1 MGTYRIVCS
10 DLDGTL
16 LDSRG
21 MISSENMRAIA
32 QLTERGVFFVPS
44 TGRAFSDLPA
54 ELRDHAA
61 IRYFI
66 CSTGAS
72 VVDKATGQ
80 THLTTVSR
88 PLLAQVFSVLDRY
101 EIHLTVR
108 QGGTCYV
115 DRTYANAEAFDY
127 YNVSDPHQEIV
138 NHYAVWRDDFPAF
151 CQTVDDVEM
160 VAAFFKDRDE
170 WLAAQKEIE
179 SLGGLRVALAFDRC
193 IEITNVDAGKGN
205 ALLWLADH
213 LGIDRED
220 TLSVGDS
227 DNDATI
233 LQAAGLGLAVSNAC
247 PSLKDVADEIICS
260 NDEHA
265 ISYILDT
272 YC

>member
-1 MGTYRIVCS
+1 MKKYKIVCS

-16 LDSRG
+16 LDSNG
-21 MISSENMRAIA
+21 KASAQNLRAIE
-32 QLTERGVFFVPS
+32 QLAARGVIFVPS

-54 ELRDHAA
+54 ELRDHPS

-72 VVDKATGQ
+72 VVDRHAGKS
-80 THLTTVSR
+80 HLSAVSR
-88 PLLAQVFSVLDRY
+88 PLLAQVFSILDRY

-115 DRTYANAEAFDY
+115 DQRYANAEAFDY
-127 YNVSDPHQEIV
+127 YNVSGPHQEIV
-138 NHYAVWRDDFPAF
+138 NHYAVWHDSFPAF

-179 SLGGLRVALAFDRC
+179 TLGGLRVALAFDCC

-205 ALLWLADH
+205 AMLWLADH

-247 PSLKDVADEIICS
+247 PSLMEVADEVICS

-265 ISYILDT
+265 IEYILNN